1 MTEYALLVL
10 PAANRVYAD
19 ATPALTRA
27 ELGAVLGDAV
37 GAAAET
43 TFGGVSYVTF
53 TADLAPDAIA
63 KLSNLSSVY
72 ALFAREGEL
81 LRPVELTPLATYDD
95 DLITIPKYAGKT
107 NEHFT
112 KLLLNV
118 TVAASAFA
126 TAERK
131 LHVFDPLCGRG
142 TTLNQALMYGWDAT
156 GMDVDGKDFDAYAAF
171 LKTWLRRK
179 RLKHRADITP
189 VRRERKTLGRRLDVT
204 VSATP
209 ELHKAGVSQSLTV
222 VNADTL
228 LGRDVFR
235 ASAFDLI
242 VADAPYGVQHGSR
255 AAGQSSLSRSPLDLL
270 RKAVPIWVE
279 LLRAGGAIGLSWNTH
294 VAPRTDVAELF
305 ASSGLTVR
313 DEPPYDGFRHWV
325 DQSIDRDIVVAVKTR

>member
-1 MTEYALLVL
+1 MTSYALLVL

-19 ATPALTRA
+19 AAPALTRA
-27 ELGAVLGDAV
+27 ELGVLLGDTV
-37 GAAAET
+37 TDLAET
-43 TFGGVSYVTF
+43 TIGGVPYVTF
-53 TADLAPDAIA
+53 DGTPDLAR
-63 KLSNLSSVY
+63 LSNLSSAY
-72 ALFAREGEL
+72 ALFAREGDL
-81 LRPVELTPLATYDD
+81 LRPVELTPRAAYDD

-118 TVAASAFA
+118 TVASSMFA
-126 TAERK
+126 DADRK
-131 LHVFDPLCGRG
+131 LHVFDPFCGRG
-142 TTLNQALMYGWDAT
+142 TTLKQALMYGWYAT

-204 VSATP
+204 VSATA

-235 ASAFDLI
+235 AAAFDVI

-255 AAGQSSLSRSPLDLL
+255 ASGPSSLSRSPLDLL
-270 RKAVPIWVE
+270 RKAVPVWVE
-279 LLRAGGAIGLSWNTH
+279 LLRPGGAIGLSWNTH
-294 VAPRTDVAELF
+294 VAPRDDVAELF
-305 ASSGLTVR
+305 ASSGLSVF
-313 DEPPYDGFRHWV
+313 DDGPYLGFRHWV
-325 DQSIDRDIVVAVKTR
+325 DQSIDRDVVVGAKTR